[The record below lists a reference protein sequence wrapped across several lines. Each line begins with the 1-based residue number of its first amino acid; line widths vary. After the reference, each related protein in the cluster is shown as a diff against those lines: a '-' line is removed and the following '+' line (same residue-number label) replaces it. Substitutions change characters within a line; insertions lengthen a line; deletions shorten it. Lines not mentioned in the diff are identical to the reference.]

1 MVLKSQ
7 VEDLKIVLKFK
18 IDSFD
23 YEIFA
28 PTESLKCFG
37 CGKEGHLM
45 RSCPEKETQN
55 DSRPIGER
63 VVEVGNSKK
72 NNTEQLDDGG
82 TNGKESEKET
92 MMEMEEVSESIE
104 ENTKETQE
112 SEEMD
117 LNELEE
123 EQLRDDETIFK
134 VPTTKRKTNQ
144 CEVVPKSKKKM
155 QNSDAAK
162 EVGACGE
169 SCSAD
174 EVSGSDSEK
183 ESFDAFN
190 NVKKDFSGYSLE
202 KMRSFLQSTKGK
214 RNVEVTDYFP
224 DRMLFIESARVLMR
238 ERGDNCL
245 SNPDVYRLKK
255 IVQRLT
261 SQLRQNESDQIFIY
275 NQYTYIY
282 LWFQGV

>member
-1 MVLKSQ
+1 M
-7 VEDLKIVLKFK
+7 
-18 IDSFD
+18 
-23 YEIFA
+23 
-28 PTESLKCFG
+28 
-37 CGKEGHLM
+37 
-45 RSCPEKETQN
+45 
-55 DSRPIGER
+55 
-63 VVEVGNSKK
+63 
-72 NNTEQLDDGG
+72 
-82 TNGKESEKET
+82 NGKESEKET
-92 MMEMEEVSESIE
+92 MMEGEEVSESIE

-112 SEEMD
+112 SEEVD

-134 VPTTKRKTNQ
+134 VATTKRKTNQ

-169 SCSAD
+169 SYSAD

-183 ESFDAFN
+183 ESFDSFS

-255 IVQRLT
+255 IVQRLS
-261 SQLRQNESDQIFIY
+261 SQLRQNESDQM
-275 NQYTYIY
+275 
-282 LWFQGV
+282 VE